1 MTLMIIPIGPIFSVL
16 MLRNF
21 CKNSTVPERRWGNE
35 PTDEE
40 KPLVQKMKDNYSK
53 TEKWC
58 KICY

>member
-1 MTLMIIPIGPIFSVL
+1 MIIPIGPIFSVL

-40 KPLVQKMKDNYSK
+40 KPLVQKLKDNYSK

-58 KICY
+58 KI